1 MSITPATDAS
11 TTTDAAA
18 RPRRLVDMEF
28 RPGELP
34 PAEVPSIGA
43 PLSGLPDA
51 APRPPA
57 MRWPARLALGSAAL
71 LLLLVVVDGA
81 VSLLRGAIERGSLLD
96 LAQFAVLV
104 ALLGSTLW
112 LVAGQARAYA
122 RLKSAERAR
131 ELAEHL
137 TRLGGVGSGGRLIGV
152 LKALYAGNPA
162 VQDRLDTVSAAL
174 QPQHTDADVI
184 DLLNREIFVPM
195 DRLADERIQR
205 AALRASLGV
214 AACPH
219 PALDALVV
227 VGIGLALVKDLMQ
240 IYGLRHG
247 ARAVWRIVS
256 HVLFSASSTAVMS
269 TVVEFA
275 MKAAQDRIAA
285 AVVGTAGEALVVAR
299 RMFALGVLAKAEIR
313 PLPVVR

>member
-1 MSITPATDAS
+1 MSITPSTEATAN
-11 TTTDAAA
+11 
-18 RPRRLVDMEF
+18 RPQRLVDMEF
-28 RPGELP
+28 RPGDLP
-34 PAEVPSIGA
+34 AADAPSNVE
-43 PLSGLPDA
+43 PLPDVTTR
-51 APRPPA
+51 APA
-57 MRWPARLALGSAAL
+57 IRWPAKFALGSAAL
-71 LLLLVVVDGA
+71 LLLLVIVDGA
-81 VSLLRGAIERGSLLD
+81 VSLLRSAIEQGSVLD
-96 LAQFAVLV
+96 LAQFAVLA

-112 LVAGQARAYA
+112 LLAGQARAYT
-122 RLKSAERAR
+122 RLKSAEKAR

-137 TRLGGVGSGGRLIGV
+137 SRLDGVGSGGRLVGV
-152 LKALYAGNPA
+152 LKALYAGNPEVLGKLDA
-162 VQDRLDTVSAAL
+162 VSTAL

-205 AALRASLGV
+205 AAFRASLGV

-227 VGIGLALVKDLMQ
+227 LGIGIALVKDLML

-247 ARAVWRIVS
+247 ARAVYRIIS

-275 MKAAQDRIAA
+275 MKAAQDRLAA

-313 PLPVVR
+313 PLPAPR

>member
-1 MSITPATDAS
+1 MSITPTTDAS
-11 TTTDAAA
+11 VP

-34 PAEVPSIGA
+34 PAEAPSVDA
-43 PLSGLPDA
+43 PLPEVTTRA
-51 APRPPA
+51 PA
-57 MRWPARLALGSAAL
+57 MRWPAKLALGSAAL

-96 LAQFAVLV
+96 LAQFAVL
-104 ALLGSTLW
+104 ATLLVSTLW
-112 LVAGQARAYA
+112 LAAGQARAYA

-152 LKALYAGNPA
+152 LKALYAGNPE
-162 VQDRLDTVSAAL
+162 VLGKLDTVSAAL

-227 VGIGLALVKDLMQ
+227 AGIGLALVKDLMQ
-240 IYGLRHG
+240 IYGLRHS

-269 TVVEFA
+269 SVVEFA
-275 MKAAQDRIAA
+275 MKATHDRIAA

-299 RMFALGVLAKAEIR
+299 RIFALGMLAKAEIR

>member
-1 MSITPATDAS
+1 MSMTPQADT
-11 TTTDAAA
+11 
-18 RPRRLVDMEF
+18 PRRLVDMEF
-28 RPGELP
+28 RPGDLP
-34 PAEVPSIGA
+34 PADA
-43 PLSGLPDA
+43 PALDEPLPVTTRSSA
-51 APRPPA
+51 I
-57 MRWPARLALGSAAL
+57 RWPAKLALGSAG
-71 LLLLVVVDGA
+71 LLLVLFVVDGA
-81 VSLLRGAIERGSLLD
+81 ISLLKSAIEQGSLLD
-96 LAQFAVLV
+96 LAQFGLLV
-104 ALLGSTLW
+104 ALLVSTLW

-122 RLKSAERAR
+122 RLRSAERAR

-137 TRLGGVGSGGRLIGV
+137 ARLGGVGSGGRLVDV
-152 LKALYAGNPA
+152 LDALYAGNPEVRGKLGA
-162 VQDRLDTVSAAL
+162 VSAAL

-227 VGIGLALVKDLMQ
+227 LGISVALVKDLMQ
-240 IYGLRHG
+240 IYGLRHS
-247 ARAVWRIVS
+247 ARAVWRILS
-256 HVLFSASSTAVMS
+256 HVLFTASSTAVMS

-275 MKAAQDRIAA
+275 MKAAQDRLAA

-299 RMFALGVLAKAEIR
+299 RMFALGMLAKEEIR
-313 PLPVVR
+313 PLPAPR

>member
-1 MSITPATDAS
+1 MSITPSADK
-11 TTTDAAA
+11 
-18 RPRRLVDMEF
+18 PIRLVDREF

-34 PAEVPSIGA
+34 PADAPPSDKLLDETL
-43 PLSGLPDA
+43 PGLPDA
-51 APRPPA
+51 ATRLPA
-57 MRWPARLALGSAAL
+57 IRWPARLALGSAAL
-71 LLLLVVVDGA
+71 LLLLVILDGA
-81 VSLLRGAIERGSLLD
+81 ASLLRGAIEQGSLFD
-96 LAQFAVLV
+96 LAKFAVLV
-104 ALLGSTLW
+104 ALLGSTLYL
-112 LVAGQARAYA
+112 LVAQARAYT
-122 RLKSAERAR
+122 RLRSAEKAR

-137 TRLGGVGSGGRLIGV
+137 SRLGGVGSGGRLVGV
-152 LKALYAGNPA
+152 LKALYAGNPEVLGKLEA
-162 VQDRLDTVSAAL
+162 VSVAL

-184 DLLNREIFVPM
+184 DLLTREVFVPM
-195 DRLADERIQR
+195 DRQADERIQR

-227 VGIGLALVKDLMQ
+227 VGIGIALVKDLMQ

-247 ARAVWRIVS
+247 ARAVYRIVS
-256 HVLFSASSTAVMS
+256 HVLFSASTTAVMS

-275 MKAAQDRIAA
+275 MKAAQDRLAA

-299 RMFALGVLAKAEIR
+299 RMFALGMLAKAEIR

>member
-1 MSITPATDAS
+1 MSITPTTDAS
-11 TTTDAAA
+11 TP

-34 PAEVPSIGA
+34 PAEAPSIDA

-269 TVVEFA
+269 SVVEFA
-275 MKAAQDRIAA
+275 MKATHDRIAA

-299 RMFALGVLAKAEIR
+299 RIFALGMLAKEEIR
-313 PLPVVR
+313 PLPAPR

>member
-1 MSITPATDAS
+1 MSMTTSTDK
-11 TTTDAAA
+11 
-18 RPRRLVDMEF
+18 PPRLVDMEF

-34 PAEVPSIGA
+34 TADAPAIDE
-43 PLSGLPDA
+43 PLPEA
-51 APRPPA
+51 APSAPVI
-57 MRWPARLALGSAAL
+57 RWPAKLALGSAAL
-71 LLLLVVVDGA
+71 LLLLVIVDGA
-81 VSLLRGAIERGSLLD
+81 VSLLRSAIEQGSVLD

-104 ALLGSTLW
+104 PLLGSTLW
-112 LVAGQARAYA
+112 LLAGQARAYT
-122 RLKSAERAR
+122 RLKSAEKARA
-131 ELAEHL
+131 LAEHL
-137 TRLGGVGSGGRLIGV
+137 SRLGGVGSGGRLVGA
-152 LKALYAGNPA
+152 LKGLYAGNQE
-162 VQDRLDTVSAAL
+162 VLGKLDAVSAAL

-195 DRLADERIQR
+195 DRAADERIQR
-205 AALRASLGV
+205 AAIRASLGV

-227 VGIGLALVKDLMQ
+227 LGIGIALVKDLMQ
-240 IYGLRHG
+240 IYGLRHS
-247 ARAVWRIVS
+247 ARAVWRIIS

-275 MKAAQDRIAA
+275 MRAAHDRLAA

-313 PLPVVR
+313 PLPAQR